1 MHQQLKTT
9 TTIPLDTYKHV
20 SFRFEIDT
28 FKGKRTTSVQRE
40 LIESFGYLPFDGPIV
55 MNDADLRVV
64 VFEEFKHKA
73 PSPQRLFVGRLVGV
87 SDRSSVA
94 KYDLKKRN
102 YISRTSMDAELSLV
116 TANMTL
122 AAPGKLIYDPFVG
135 TGSFSVACAHFG
147 AAAFG
152 SDIDPRSI
160 RGSGSKSLLSNFE
173 QYEIVHNFL
182 DSFAADL
189 THTPL
194 RQAQMFDGIICD
206 PPYGIRE
213 GPKVLGYRDANDRRM
228 VIVNGKP
235 AHL

>member
-1 MHQQLKTT
+1 V
-9 TTIPLDTYKHV
+9 D
-20 SFRFEIDT
+20 S
-28 FKGKRTTSVQRE
+28 FKGKRSMTVQRQ
-40 LIESFGYLPFDGPIV
+40 LIESFDYLPFEGPIV
-55 MNDADLRVV
+55 MNCPELRVAI
-64 VFEEFKHKA
+64 FEEFKHKA
-73 PSPQRLFVGRLVGV
+73 SSPKRLFVGRLVGT
-87 SDRSSVA
+87 SGRTAIA

-116 TANMTL
+116 TANLTL
-122 AAPGKLIYDPFVG
+122 ASPGKIIYDPFVG
-135 TGSFSVACAHFG
+135 TGSFSVACGHFG

-160 RGSGSKSLLSNFE
+160 RGTVDKNLLSNFK
-173 QYEIVHNFL
+173 QYDIVHNFL

-194 RQAQMFDGIICD
+194 RQGQIFDGIICD

-213 GPKVLGYRDANDRRM
+213 GPKVLGNRDASNREI
-228 VIVNGKP
+228 VIRNGKP